1 MLLTPVL
8 LTDLPV
14 NIHNAGFLIPLSR
27 SLHEIT
33 FVSAQRRIG
42 MASLVTSLGPSPLHR
57 H

>member
-14 NIHNAGFLIPLSR
+14 NIPNASFLIPLSR